1 LYLQVFTIIGS
12 LILLFIGIY
21 GTAQVKDGLD
31 LTDVVPKDTNE
42 YKFLQ
47 AESKYFNEK
56 INLQYAS
63 YFTQKDRYDLPSDR

>member
-1 LYLQVFTIIGS
+1 LHNK
-12 LILLFIGIY
+12 LINLSNVVSQENFKILFSVNVPINISNFQTRKLY

-47 AESKYFNEK
+47 AESKYFG
-56 INLQYAS
+56 
-63 YFTQKDRYDLPSDR
+63 